1 MVGTGVGAL
10 NGILIKGGEPL
21 EKAHRLT
28 SVMFDKTGTIT
39 NGKPIVTKIIFFNNL
54 SNKKSGSESRRSSN
68 ELVSSRESSNESTNT
83 KSNTELSSTKSSSKN
98 HSPKSSTRKSS
109 TKSRTDSSSSKLHTT
124 KLTTTECNDLDDLN
138 IKNNNIIY
146 KMNLKKILG
155 LVAIAESN
163 SEHPIANAVCFYV
176 KNYLHIQEGVSFG
189 KCEQFNSEPG
199 FGIKCLIRNSIV
211 NSIINNDDEHQ
222 GHEVGD
228 SVIEVCK
235 MNNDLVLNKEMHE
248 IIIGN
253 RNWIIK
259 NGIKI
264 ADEIDKMMTT
274 RENEGE
280 TVFLCAINSSLTCL
294 IAVSDTLKPEAAVCV
309 NYLRSKMKLNV
320 ILITGKSTFLLPF
333 PIQFSFFFFFERKI
347 SINNFNDICLK
358 LSICIE
364 CENLFHVM
372 IT

>member
-54 SNKKSGSESRRSSN
+54 SNKKSSSESRRSSN
-68 ELVSSRESSNESTNT
+68 ELVSSRESSNELSKEIIITESNSKKSDSKSNNELTNT
-83 KSNTELSSTKSSSKN
+83 ESSTELSSSKN
-98 HSPKSSTRKSS
+98 HNPKSSTRKSS
-109 TKSRTDSSSSKLHTT
+109 TKSRTEVSNSKSRTEIHSRKSSTDSSSLKLRTTEFTTT
-124 KLTTTECNDLDDLN
+124 KCNDLDDLN
-138 IKNNNIIY
+138 MKNNNIIY
-146 KMNLKKILG
+146 EMNLKKIMG
-155 LVAIAESN
+155 LIAIAESN

-199 FGIKCLIRNSIV
+199 FGIKCWIRNSIV
-211 NSIINNDDEHQ
+211 NSIINDDEHHQ

-235 MNNDLVLNKEMHE
+235 MNDDLVLNKEMHE

-264 ADEIDKMMTT
+264 ADEIDKMMMT

-309 NYLRSKMKLNV
+309 NYLRSKMKLNA
-320 ILITGKSTFLLPF
+320 ILITGK
-333 PIQFSFFFFFERKI
+333 
-347 SINNFNDICLK
+347 
-358 LSICIE
+358 
-364 CENLFHVM
+364 
-372 IT
+372 